1 MGLSVA
7 IPAKNEERYIAGCL
21 ESVQGLA
28 DEVLVIL
35 DPETQDRTA
44 AICREK
50 GARLEVVPFVS
61 FARLR
66 NRALELCQYNW
77 VFFLDADE
85 RATEELR
92 QEVRAVTAVEPDP
105 NDSQAVVGYWI
116 PRHNYFFGRPVRH
129 AGWYPDHQLR
139 LMWRERAHYPEEQKV
154 HEVVRLQ
161 GKAGYL
167 AGHLLHHNVDTPA
180 EFRAKQRRYAHLEAA
195 SLWEKGVRARPRH
208 LLTRP
213 LREFWRRYISLAGWK
228 DGLLGLYL
236 CAAMGYY
243 TFCTYRILLRR
254 QRAGGPPLPSHQET
268 PSS

>member
-50 GARLEVVPFVS
+50 GARLEVAPFVS

-66 NRALELCQYNW
+66 NRALGLCQYNW

-254 QRAGGPPLPSHQET
+254 QRAGG
-268 PSS
+268 

>member
-66 NRALELCQYNW
+66 NRALGLCQYNW

>member
-7 IPAKNEERYIAGCL
+7 IPAKDEERYIAGCL

-28 DEVLVIL
+28 DEVLVVL
-35 DPETQDRTA
+35 DPGSRDRTA

-50 GARLEVVPFVS
+50 GARIEPVPFVS
-61 FARLR
+61 FAQLR
-66 NRALELCQYNW
+66 NRALELCRHRW

-85 RATEELR
+85 RATAELCR
-92 QEVRAVTAVEPDP
+92 EIATVTASEPDP
-105 NDSQAVVGYWI
+105 NDPQAVVGYWI
-116 PRHNYFFGRPVRH
+116 PRYNYFFGRPVRH

-139 LMWRERAHYPEEQKV
+139 LFWRERAYYPEEQKV
-154 HEVVRLQ
+154 HEVVQLQ
-161 GKAGYL
+161 GRAAYL
-167 AGHLLHHNVDTPA
+167 SGHLLHYNVDTPA
-180 EFRAKQRRYAHLEAA
+180 EFRAKQRRYAYLEAA

-213 LREFWRRYISLAGWK
+213 LREFWRRYIVLSGWR

-243 TFCTYRILLRR
+243 TFCTYRILLQMQGTR
-254 QRAGGPPLPSHQET
+254 P
-268 PSS
+268 

>member
-254 QRAGGPPLPSHQET
+254 QRAGPPLPSHQET